1 MKNRLGDLSVREK
14 NLWVELLVNGLI
26 AVYYIPRLF
35 WLIHYGDRAL
45 RGAAMVNLI
54 VGTVMTAIFAR
65 IVLAVLLHAQQK
77 PEPMDERD
85 HFIEQRANNVFGAVL
100 QGCMLL
106 VIASIAVQEFDGG
119 AWRHLPMMLSPLV
132 IANVLLVGFM
142 LAAIARDVVK
152 AVLYRRG
159 A

>member
-1 MKNRLGDLSVREK
+1 MKSLLGDLSVREK
-14 NLWVELLVNGLI
+14 NLWVELLVNGAI
-26 AVYYIPRLF
+26 AIYYIPRLF

-45 RGAAMVNLI
+45 RGEAMVSLI
-54 VGTVMTAIFAR
+54 VGTVMTAIVAR
-65 IVLAVLLHAQQK
+65 IVLAVLLHAQQA

-85 HFIEQRANNVFGAVL
+85 YFIDQRANSVFGAVL

-106 VIASIAVQEFDGG
+106 VIAAIAVQEFDGD
-119 AWRHLPMMLSPLV
+119 AYHRLPMMLSPLV
-132 IANVLLVGFM
+132 IANVLLVGCM
-142 LAAIARDVVK
+142 LAAIVRDVVK